1 MRNTKSLLIFG
12 MGALVT
18 GCAFMAPETTAKRSA
33 QAYVQ
38 PLFAAVQSFHR
49 EQGRYPKDQ
58 AELSQSSYGKD
69 LVFRKP
75 GYALVVTYELIDAN
89 TYKVH
94 YDNGTCYTR
103 YINAAL
109 THARCNVFK

>member
-1 MRNTKSLLIFG
+1 MDFRDGRVGRGVCFHG
-12 MGALVT
+12 T
-18 GCAFMAPETTAKRSA
+18 GNHAKRSA

-58 AELSQSSYGKD
+58 TELSQSSYGKD

>member
-1 MRNTKSLLIFG
+1 MENLAYYLGKKTISGTFWSYFAYYSGKLMVLLSTIILARLLEKDDFG
-12 MGALVT
+12 VA
-18 GCAFMAPETTAKRSA
+18 
-33 QAYVQ
+33 
-38 PLFAAVQSFHR
+38 
-49 EQGRYPKDQ
+49 
-58 AELSQSSYGKD
+58 
-69 LVFRKP
+69 